1 MSRIFKDAL
10 LVLLCLA
17 LIVPA
22 ALLASGRLPYQMYI
36 VHTGSMSPT
45 IPSRSAVIVKKG
57 AYSLGQVI
65 AFHNRTASSR
75 TA

>member
-45 IPSRSAVIVKKG
+45 IPSRRGCYRQEGACLQLSAK
-57 AYSLGQVI
+57 
-65 AFHNRTASSR
+65 
-75 TA
+75 